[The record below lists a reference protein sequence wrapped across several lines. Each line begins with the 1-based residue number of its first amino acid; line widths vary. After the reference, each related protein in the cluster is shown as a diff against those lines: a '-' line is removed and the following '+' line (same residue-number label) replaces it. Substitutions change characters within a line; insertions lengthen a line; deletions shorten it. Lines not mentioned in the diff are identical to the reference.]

1 MQTMYD
7 TLKRFEQKYAHLKK
21 KGMLVKGLN
30 LIDPKRKKHV
40 IQIVR
45 PLIFDNR
52 QIPRSFEGLEI
63 KSVIQGDLPKEFNVN
78 RTRPDWHKYEYI
90 WAPER
95 FEKFVDRCSEEIK
108 VAFNDPSMSRKQM
121 LSALCFGDFD
131 AHKQK
136 VELLVREGK
145 LPAYS
150 KN

>member
-1 MQTMYD
+1 MYD
-7 TLKRFEQKYAHLKK
+7 TLKRFELKYGHLKK
-21 KGMLVKGLN
+21 KGMHVKGLS

-52 QIPRSFEGLEI
+52 QLPKSFEGLEV

-78 RTRPDWHKYEYI
+78 RNRPDWHKYEYI

-95 FEKFVDRCSEEIK
+95 FEKFVDRCSSQIK
-108 VAFNDPSMSRKQM
+108 EAFNDPSMSRQQM

-131 AHKQK
+131 AHKEK
-136 VELLVREGK
+136 VNLLIKEGK